1 MNPSARTKLLTAL
14 VIAVVFG
21 SGFAVGIA
29 VDRSAVAGPAPE
41 AAADTLATDGETA
54 ESPRRTPMYE
64 QVGPS
69 SEQKTLIDSIVRIHR
84 EKTRAL
90 RKESQMAY
98 DLRLGA
104 LVDSTRLAIKEVFTA
119 EQAARYD
126 SLVAEYDRRQAE
138 ERAARDDN

>member
-1 MNPSARTKLLTAL
+1 MEPSVRTKLLTAG
-14 VIAVVFG
+14 VIAIVFG
-21 SGFAVGIA
+21 SGFAVGVA

-41 AAADTLATDGETA
+41 AVADSTVADTASSE
-54 ESPRRTPMYE
+54 EPRRRSMYE

-69 SEQKTLIDSIVRIHR
+69 PEQKTLIDSIVRIHR
-84 EKTRAL
+84 EKTRGL
-90 RKESQMAY
+90 RREY
-98 DLRLGA
+98 DFRLGA
-104 LVDSTRLAIKEVFTA
+104 LIDSTRLAIKEVFTA